1 MIGAVFTYDQDV
13 RNVGEDEAIE
23 DDRLLMISLSNIKGT
38 FCPGVVIF
46 NVTGIHVTRI
56 VPSWGPESTRT
67 SIGGSGRPGW
77 RHFSFSANLL
87 DLCDGLYFCDDGGG
101 DDDEDDN
108 YQHYEDDDQTDL
120 LRVYETLYERRV
132 SQEVWSGSSRQH
144 TVTPGDQ
151 NSLRLFNMEMRNEE
165 AFFAFFAQ

>member
-13 RNVGEDEAIE
+13 RDGDEDEDIE
-23 DDRLLMISLSNIKGT
+23 DDMLLMISLSNIKGT

-67 SIGGSGRPGW
+67 SIGGSGRPGC

-120 LRVYETLYERRV
+120 L
-132 SQEVWSGSSRQH
+132 
-144 TVTPGDQ
+144 
-151 NSLRLFNMEMRNEE
+151 
-165 AFFAFFAQ
+165 